1 MPKLPEMMTSLRVS
15 DNGAVEIID
24 QLRLPHEVVW
34 EPVKTPEE
42 AFDAIKSMKVSWR
55 VGRRQ
60 RYSCCTRPLELSR
73 LRRS

>member
-42 AFDAIKSMKVSWR
+42 AFDAIKSMKV
-55 VGRRQ
+55 
-60 RYSCCTRPLELSR
+60 RP
-73 LRRS
+73 